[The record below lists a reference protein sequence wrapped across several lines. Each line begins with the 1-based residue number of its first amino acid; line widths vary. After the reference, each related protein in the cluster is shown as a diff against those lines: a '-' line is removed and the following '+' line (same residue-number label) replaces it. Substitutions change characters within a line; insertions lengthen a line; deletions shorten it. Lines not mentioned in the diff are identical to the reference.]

1 MSRGAENMKRSI
13 AVAVA
18 VLLIAV
24 VSACGSKPAA
34 TGVPK
39 PTDTVVPTY
48 VYQAPTEPPVFAS
61 LNKTEQPTEQAGSST
76 EAATVDPE
84 LITRGQGRYV
94 ALACGS
100 CHGDQ
105 GEGTDKGSAL
115 VPLKLDENGFVKF
128 LQTGGGLGNSHLFA
142 GNKLSETGAH
152 NLYLYVVSLA
162 QSTASP

>member
-1 MSRGAENMKRSI
+1 MNLRHLF
-13 AVAVA
+13 AVA
-18 VLLIAV
+18 VLLIV
-24 VSACGSKPAA
+24 VSACASKPAA
-34 TGVPK
+34 TDVPK

-61 LNKTEQPTEQAGSST
+61 LNKTAQPTEQVASST
-76 EAATVDPE
+76 EAAATVDPE

-100 CHGDQ
+100 CHGDK

-115 VPLKLDENGFVKF
+115 VPLKGSEADFIKV
-128 LQTGGGLGNSHLFA
+128 LQTGGGMGNSHLFA